1 MLSDKQLRD
10 EGLLSPHASPVC
22 PRTELSMENGQQ
34 KTQNMKVDKGKIASA
49 LKMPEEN
56 IALKEERE
64 QSAQQRPQN
73 EMQIQINLERTN
85 QEEQITIQNKT
96 EQKLAAVAIEENR
109 KSQSENYYALLI
121 DEEELIRVKS
131 EDANDDDTSEES
143 NYE

>member
-1 MLSDKQLRD
+1 
-10 EGLLSPHASPVC
+10 
-22 PRTELSMENGQQ
+22 
-34 KTQNMKVDKGKIASA
+34 MKVDKGKIASA